1 MANVLLRNIP
11 DEVLDHYRAQA
22 TVRGM
27 SVNAVLREAVE
38 RGAEQLSVQ
47 DRLARIDA
55 LRATLPAGGPSSVEL
70 IRMDRDSR

>member
-38 RGAEQLSVQ
+38 RGAEHLSVE

-55 LRATLPAGGPSSVEL
+55 LRATLPAGGPSSAEL

>member
-22 TVRGM
+22 TVRGI

-55 LRATLPAGGPSSVEL
+55 LRATLPAGGPSSAEL